1 MSTKRFRYW
10 IPVLVLVGLT
20 LGWLATR
27 RVPVGEIPEL
37 TYGTETVL
45 AQVESVVE
53 EGTVTL
59 GDHTQPYQV
68 LQVRLLEGKFAGVPM
83 TVEYGKYQ
91 VYPIVQR
98 FRPGD
103 RLLVSLNQ
111 LPDGTLTAYYADRVR
126 TPQLTWLGLTFV
138 LAILLISGWK
148 GLRALLAMAYSLAVV
163 IFYIIPHILA
173 GEDPV
178 QTSILGAV
186 VLLGVTL
193 YLTYG
198 WTLKTHAAA
207 LSMVLSLVLTG
218 ALAWLFVTLTRLT
231 GYGDEDA
238 LYLMQFAGATIN
250 LRGLLLG
257 GMIIG
262 ALGVLDDLVTTQ
274 AAAVFELHGANPQQ
288 PLGHL
293 IRRAMHIGQ
302 DHVAATVNTL
312 VLAYAGS
319 SLPMF
324 LIFSLGHTPWG
335 KLLNFEFIA
344 EEVVRTLVGSLGL
357 IAAVPLTTLIA
368 ALLAKHVHRLGARA
382 AWLGPVGEGHSH

>member
-1 MSTKRFRYW
+1 MRKTRLYW
-10 IPVLVLVGLT
+10 LPVLLLTALT
-20 LGWLATR
+20 LAWLATQR
-27 RVPVGEIPEL
+27 QPIGQVPEL

-45 AQVESVVE
+45 AQVESVLE
-53 EGTVTL
+53 EGTVRL
-59 GDHTQPYQV
+59 GDRLQPYQV
-68 LQVRLLEGKFAGVPM
+68 LRVRLLEGDYSGVPM
-83 TVEYGKYQ
+83 DIEYGKYQ
-91 VYPIVQR
+91 SYPQPHR
-98 FRPGD
+98 FRPGE
-103 RLLVSLNQ
+103 RLLVSLNKS
-111 LPDGTLTAYYADRVR
+111 PDGTLTAYYADRVR
-126 TPQLTWLGLTFV
+126 TPQLTWLGLAFV
-138 LAILLISGWK
+138 AAILLISGWK
-148 GLRALLAMAYSLAVV
+148 GLRALLALAYSLAVV
-163 IFYIIPHILA
+163 TFYILPHILA

-178 QTSILGAV
+178 RISILGAM

-207 LSMVLSLVLTG
+207 LSMILSLMLTG
-218 ALAWLFVTLTRLT
+218 ALAWFFVAFTQLT

-238 LYLMQFAGATIN
+238 LYLMQFAGTTIN

-288 PLGHL
+288 PLTHL

-368 ALLAKHVHRLGARA
+368 AVLAKNIDRLGAKA
-382 AWLGPVGEGHSH
+382 AWFGPVGESHSH